1 MGEGRK
7 ALKEAFG
14 LRAYMMRENE
24 ERKESKIFNK
34 KFKEKERETLFT

>member
-1 MGEGRK
+1 MGEGK
-7 ALKEAFG
+7 KSLKKAFG

-34 KFKEKERETLFT
+34 KFKEKEPQTLFT